1 MHTKYAHAAGSY
13 VIWYSVMNLIGA
25 SYKRLIQFFEHV
37 VYLGI
42 CLAGIFREGIVLG
55 NVPKLIEYFTAW
67 ILLQLGIKCRHL
79 MQFWVVVA
87 MYPFNNGQYLI

>member
-1 MHTKYAHAAGSY
+1 MLNAAGAYVVSY
-13 VIWYSVMNLIGA
+13 YVVKFIGA
-25 SYKRLIQFFEHV
+25 SHESLIQFFEHV

-42 CLAGIFREGIVLG
+42 CLTGIFREGIVLG

-79 MQFWVVVA
+79 MQFWVVVV
-87 MYPFNNGQYLI
+87 MYALNNGQYLI